1 MDKLYK
7 NNFNLVYGYL
17 YTLTNDHE
25 LAEELTQDTFYSA
38 IKHISKFKNQCS
50 ISTWLCAIAK
60 NKYKS
65 YLKKSSRFKMI
76 SYDESIETL
85 LVENVFEENICDKE
99 YVHRLYEEIHKLD
112 DLTRE
117 VIYLRIQ
124 GGFTFREIG
133 KMLNK
138 SEAWARVTFY
148 REKTKLKE
156 VLLNEEES
164 NM

>member
-1 MDKLYK
+1 MDKIYK

-38 IKHISKFKNQCS
+38 IKNISKFKNQCS

-65 YLKKSSRFKMI
+65 YLKKSRRFKMI
-76 SYDESIETL
+76 SYDESIESL

-99 YVHRLYEEIHKLD
+99 YVRRLYEEIHKLD
-112 DLTRE
+112 DLARE
-117 VIYLRIQ
+117 VIYLKIQ
-124 GGFTFREIG
+124 GGFTFGEIG

-156 VLLNEEES
+156 ALLDEAES